1 MPELPEVETIKTAIE
16 RSIGS
21 SNIVKVS
28 VNNKNLREKIP
39 EDFADKVEGARIT
52 GYQRRA
58 KYIIITL
65 DNGLSVIL
73 HLGMSGKIKIS
84 DTLPELVKHDHVVI
98 ETDKG
103 VIVLNDAR
111 RFGIL
116 TYCPTEELCGHR
128 FFKKIG
134 LEPFDKALTADY
146 LLAKFKNKKIPVKI
160 ALLDQS
166 IITGIGN
173 IYASEALYQAGILP
187 VKEAGS
193 LNREDCRI
201 LIEKVIAVLN
211 QAIAA
216 GGSTLKD
223 YQKPD
228 GSLGYFQNKHCVY
241 NKTGQKCPHCCCDIN
256 QTGGIQKIVL
266 GGRSTFFCPV
276 KQK

>member
-128 FFKKIG
+128 FFKKNG

-146 LLAKFKNKKIPVKI
+146 LLAKFKNKKIPVKV